1 MIREGKKQTN
11 KQRKEF
17 GEPMKRKSVLLL
29 TSVVLAAML
38 LGGCGKEDES
48 ANASILDD
56 IEEETVEAEEPEVV
70 EETET
75 EAEEEEEIPEG
86 MYRSELTN
94 EWIDES
100 LKNQRPIAAMVDNEK
115 TALPHFGLS
124 DADVVYEIMNSTKNG
139 RITRL
144 MAVVKDWGKI
154 EQLGSIRSTR
164 PTNILLA
171 AEWNA
176 VLCHDGGPFYI
187 DPYLANDYS
196 AHFSGGFDR
205 VNNGKAREFTEYICT
220 GNLDSK
226 FGSSNYSTEYDK
238 FYAGKD
244 VEDYQHFNFSDD
256 ELTLEGD
263 GVIDAT
269 EISLPFSHN
278 QSTLKY
284 NADTQTY
291 DYYEY
296 GSVHVDAG
304 NDNKVLTFKNVLIQ
318 NCTFH
323 QYDEN
328 GYMIYNCIDASN
340 RDGYYVTNGKAMP
353 ITWAKTGDA
362 EPTRYFDKDGNEITI
377 NTGKTYITL
386 VPDDGWKDMSIK

>member
-1 MIREGKKQTN
+1 
-11 KQRKEF
+11 
-17 GEPMKRKSVLLL
+17 MKRKSVLLL
-29 TSVVLAAML
+29 TSVLAAAML
-38 LGGCGKEDES
+38 LGGCGKKEEDES
-48 ANASILDD
+48 ASMLED
-56 IEEETVEAEEPEVV
+56 IKEETVEVVEEEPEEPEV
-70 EETET
+70 
-75 EAEEEEEIPEG
+75 EEEENHDG

-100 LKNQRPIAAMVDNEK
+100 LKDQRPIAAMVDNES
-115 TALPHFGLS
+115 TALPHYGLS
-124 DADVVYEIMNSTKNG
+124 EADVVYEIMNSTANN

-144 MAVVKDWGKI
+144 MVLVKDWEKI

-187 DPYLANDYS
+187 DPYLANDYA

-220 GNLDSK
+220 GNLDEK
-226 FGSSNYSTEYDK
+226 FEASNYSKEYDK
-238 FYAGKD
+238 YYPG
-244 VEDYQHFNFSDD
+244 EHYRFSEE
-256 ELTLEGD
+256 ELTLEDED

-269 EISLPFSHN
+269 EIKLPFKHN
-278 QSTLKY
+278 ESTLKY
-284 NADTQTY
+284 NEETQTY

-296 GSVHVDAG
+296 GKIHTDPGNNDA
-304 NDNKVLTFKNVLIQ
+304 VLTFKNLLIQ

-328 GYMIYNCIDASN
+328 GYLIYNCIDTN
-340 RDGYYVTNGKAMP
+340 REGYYVTNGKAIP
-353 ITWAKTGDA
+353 ITWAKTSDT
-362 EPTRYFDKDGNEITI
+362 EPTRYFDKDGNEIQI
-377 NTGKTYITL
+377 NTGKTYVTL
-386 VPDDGWKDMSIK
+386 VPDDGWDDMSIK

>member
-1 MIREGKKQTN
+1 
-11 KQRKEF
+11 
-17 GEPMKRKSVLLL
+17 MKRKSVLLL
-29 TSVVLAAML
+29 TSVLLAAVVFS
-38 LGGCGKEDES
+38 GCGKKEES
-48 ANASILDD
+48 ASILED
-56 IEEETVEAEEPEVV
+56 IQDETIEAEVV
-70 EETET
+70 EEEP
-75 EAEEEEEIPEG
+75 EEEEEPETEEEETREG

-115 TALPHFGLS
+115 TALPHYGLS
-124 DADVVYEIMNSTKNG
+124 QADVVYEIMNSTKND

-144 MAVVKDWGKI
+144 MVLVKDWEKI

-226 FGSSNYSTEYDK
+226 FDASHYSKEYDE
-238 FYAGKD
+238 FYPG
-244 VEDYQHFNFSDD
+244 EHYQFSNK
-256 ELTLEGD
+256 ELTLEDED
-263 GVIDAT
+263 GVIDAK
-269 EISLPFSHN
+269 EIVLPFKHN

-284 NADTQTY
+284 NEETQTY
-291 DYYEY
+291 DYYDY
-296 GSVHVDAG
+296 GQIHKDPGNGDA
-304 NDNKVLTFKNVLIQ
+304 VLTFKNVLIQ

-323 QYDEN
+323 LYDEN
-328 GYMIYNCIDASN
+328 GYMIYNCIDAQ
-340 RDGYYVTNGKAMP
+340 REGYYVTNGKAMP
-353 ITWAKTGDA
+353 ITWSKTGDT
-362 EPTRYFDKDGNEITI
+362 EPTRYYDKDGNEIEI
-377 NTGKTYITL
+377 NTGKTYVTL
-386 VPDDGWKDMSIK
+386 VPDDGWDNLSIK